1 MSLLGSLVLIV
12 FLSFS
17 VVSIEANF
25 ERAHAFIV
33 RVQNDLKPPEFSG
46 VEHWYS
52 STLRSLSSNPL
63 ASENL
68 TTVPKGLKS
77 DFIHVYRTVFHGF
90 SAKLTAQQVDEL
102 KKRPEILG
110 VFPDQLRQL
119 LTTRSPQFLGLGK
132 TVMPNGL
139 ISESDSGS
147 KVIIGVLDTGIWP
160 ERRSF
165 HDAGLTDVPSK
176 WKGECTEGEKFSK
189 KLCNKKLVGAR
200 YFIDGYETIGGST
213 TGVIRSARDTD
224 GHGTHTASTAAGRT
238 VSNASLLGFASGTA
252 GGIAS
257 KARIA
262 VYKVCWHD
270 GCADSD
276 ILAGIDKAVEDGVD
290 VISSSIGG
298 PPIPDYEDPIAI
310 GAFGAM
316 EHGVFVSAA
325 AGNSGP
331 SESSVTNIAPWI
343 TTVGAS
349 SIDRRFPAD
358 LLLGNGSIIN
368 GSSLYNGGPL
378 PTKKLPLI
386 YGGEAAAEP
395 RRPDAK
401 LVRSGSPAA
410 FCIPGSLSPKLVRG
424 KIVLCDRGMSAR
436 AAKSLVVKEAGG
448 VGVIVANVE
457 PEGGN
462 IIADA
467 HLIPGLAITQWG
479 GDLVRDYISSTKTP
493 EATIVF
499 RGTQVGVKPAPVV
512 ASFSSRGPSYGSP
525 YIFKP
530 DMVAPGVNI
539 LAAWPDGLSPT
550 ELSTDPRRTKFNILS
565 GTSMSCPHVSGLA
578 ALLKG
583 AHPDWSPGA
592 IRSALMTTAYT
603 HDQDG
608 KPLLD
613 DTDYKEA
620 TVFVMGAGHV
630 DPEKATD
637 PGLIY
642 NMTVEDY
649 VSFMCASGFSSDSI
663 KVITRRRVICSESQ
677 KLHPWDINY
686 PIISVSL
693 DPSTKS
699 KTRLTVTRTVTH
711 VGNSGSKYSV
721 TVRRPKG
728 IAVSVDPKS
737 IEFKKKGEK
746 QSYKVEISVEEGG
759 EDGAVIGSL
768 SWTDGKHR
776 VTSLI
781 VVNI

>member
-1 MSLLGSLVLIV
+1 MSPLGSLVFIV

-17 VVSIEANF
+17 VASIDAGVETAQ
-25 ERAHAFIV
+25 AFIV

-46 VEHWYS
+46 VEHWYG
-52 STLRSLSSNPL
+52 STLQSLSSNPL
-63 ASENL
+63 ASKNPISIPEQVKPDL
-68 TTVPKGLKS
+68 
-77 DFIHVYRTVFHGF
+77 IHVYRTVFHGF
-90 SAKLTAQQVDEL
+90 SAKLTVQQVEEL

-119 LTTRSPQFLGLGK
+119 QTTRSPQFLGLGK
-132 TVMPNGL
+132 AVMPNGL
-139 ISESDSGS
+139 IGESDSGS
-147 KVIIGVLDTGIWP
+147 NVVIGVLDTGIWP

-165 HDAGLTDVPSK
+165 HDEGLSDVPSK
-176 WKGECTEGEKFSK
+176 WKGECTEGENFPK

-200 YFIDGYETIGGST
+200 FFIDGYENLGGST
-213 TGVIRSARDTD
+213 RDVVRSARDTD

-270 GCADSD
+270 GCSDSD
-276 ILAGIDKAVEDGVD
+276 ILAGFDKAVEDGVD

-298 PPIPDYEDPIAI
+298 PPVPDYDDPIAI
-310 GAFGAM
+310 GAFGAT
-316 EHGVFVSAA
+316 EHGAFVSAA

-349 SIDRRFPAD
+349 SIDRRFAAD
-358 LLLGNGSIIN
+358 LLLGNGRIIN
-368 GSSLYNGGPL
+368 GSSLYNGKPL
-378 PTKKLPLI
+378 PEKKLSLI
-386 YGGEAAAEP
+386 YGGDAAAEP
-395 RRPDAK
+395 AK
-401 LVRSGSPAA
+401 FGSPAA
-410 FCIPGSLSPKLVRG
+410 FCMPESLSPKLTRG

-436 AAKSLVVKEAGG
+436 AEKSLVVKEAGG
-448 VGVIVANVE
+448 VGVIVANVAM
-457 PEGGN
+457 EGEN

-467 HLIPGLAITQWG
+467 HLIPGLAISESAG
-479 GDLVRDYISSTKTP
+479 HLVRNYISSTKKP

-499 RGTQVGVKPAPVV
+499 RGTQVGVKPAPVI

-525 YIFKP
+525 FIFKP
-530 DMVAPGVNI
+530 DMVAPGVDI

-550 ELSTDPRRTKFNILS
+550 ELSGDSRRIKFNILS

-592 IRSALMTTAYT
+592 VRSALMTTAYT

-613 DTDYKEA
+613 DTDYTAA

-630 DPEKATD
+630 DPEKATN

-642 NMTVEDY
+642 NLTVEDY
-649 VSFMCASGFSSDSI
+649 IDFMCASGYSGDSI
-663 KVITRRRVICSESQ
+663 KIITRRSVSCRGSH
-677 KLHPWDINY
+677 KFHPWDINY
-686 PIISVSL
+686 PIISVSV
-693 DPSTKS
+693 DPSTRS
-699 KTRLTVTRTVTH
+699 KTRLTVMRTVTN
-711 VGNSGSKYSV
+711 VGDGGSEYTVTVRNPKGISV
-721 TVRRPKG
+721 TV
-728 IAVSVDPKS
+728 DPKKM
-737 IEFKKKGEK
+737 EFKKKGEK
-746 QSYKVEISVEEGG
+746 QTYKVEISVEEGG
-759 EDGAVIGSL
+759 EGGRAVVGSL
-768 SWTDGKHR
+768 SWTDGKHL
-776 VTSLI
+776 VTSPI

>member
-1 MSLLGSLVLIV
+1 MLFTPFSTINSHLCFRNRHPLSLCLPLFIMSLLGSLVLIV

-52 STLRSLSSNPL
+52 STLRSLR
-63 ASENL
+63 
-68 TTVPKGLKS
+68 LKS

-165 HDAGLTDVPSK
+165 HDAGLADVPSK

-200 YFIDGYETIGGST
+200 YFIDGYETI
-213 TGVIRSARDTD
+213 
-224 GHGTHTASTAAGRT
+224 
-238 VSNASLLGFASGTA
+238 
-252 GGIAS
+252 GIAS

-386 YGGEAAAEP
+386 YG
-395 RRPDAK
+395 
-401 LVRSGSPAA
+401 A

-550 ELSTDPRRTKFNILS
+550 ELSVDPRRTKFNILS

-781 VVNI
+781 VRRIQPKDKGYTVCFIACFSIISQKA